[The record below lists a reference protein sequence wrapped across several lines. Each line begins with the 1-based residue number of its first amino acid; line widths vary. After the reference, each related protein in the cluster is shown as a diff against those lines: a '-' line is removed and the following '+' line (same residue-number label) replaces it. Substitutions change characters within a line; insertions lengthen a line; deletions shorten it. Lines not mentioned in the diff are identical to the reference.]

1 MHASV
6 DLFIRSYKKDFEW
19 LWYCLKSCAKSAK
32 GFRQIHVVVPDGDQQ
47 ELNHLTLE
55 KVHTCPRYEEDY
67 LGQQVTKL
75 NADLYSGADFI
86 CHIDSDTVWLH
97 DVSPNDFIH
106 QGKAIMYYEPYDKI
120 GKCPWQPIVQE
131 ALGWKPEFEFMRRPP
146 HIYPR
151 WIYKEMRD
159 FLQATHKMLFD
170 TFIAT
175 RPERKFSEYNTLGA
189 YAWKHHKDKFDW
201 RYPAQDKPTVRQ
213 FWSWGGIDTN
223 RQELEKL
230 LAEVVV
236 L

>member
-1 MHASV
+1 MLASV

-32 GFRQIHVVVPDGDQQ
+32 GFRQTHIVVPHGDQH
-47 ELNHLTLE
+47 ELNYLTLE
-55 KVHTCPRYEEDY
+55 KVHICPRYEEDY

-75 NADLYSGADFI
+75 NADLYSSADFI

-97 DVSPNDFIH
+97 DISPNDFIH

-120 GKCPWQPIVQE
+120 GECPWQPIVE
-131 ALGWKPEFEFMRRPP
+131 ETLGWKPEFEFMRRPP

-159 FLQATHKMLFD
+159 FLQARHKMPFD
-170 TFIAT
+170 TFVST

-189 YAWKHHKDKFDW
+189 FAWKHHKNKFDW
-201 RYPAQDKPTVRQ
+201 RYPTQDKPTVRQ
-213 FWSWGGIDTN
+213 FWSWGGIDAN

-230 LAEVVV
+230 LA
-236 L
+236 